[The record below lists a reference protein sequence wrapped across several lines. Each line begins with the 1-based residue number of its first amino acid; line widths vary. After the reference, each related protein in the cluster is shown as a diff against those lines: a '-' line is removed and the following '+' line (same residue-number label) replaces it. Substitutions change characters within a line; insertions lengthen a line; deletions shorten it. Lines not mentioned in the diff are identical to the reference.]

1 MARMNSP
8 ATPDSS
14 PRPAAPL
21 PPGTIIRAAEP
32 RDIDAIVGL
41 ITALAEYESL
51 THLLELTPAKLAPH
65 LFGDRPAAECLV
77 AELPAPGAAGDA
89 PAESQLTD
97 RLVAGFALHF
107 PTYSTFL
114 ARPGIHLEDL
124 FVLPAY
130 RGLGL
135 GRALLARLAEIAV
148 ERGCGRLEWCVL
160 DWNQPAIDFY
170 QGLGAQM
177 LPDWRLC
184 RVTGTALDGFGR

>member
-8 ATPDSS
+8 ATPVST

-21 PPGTIIRAAEP
+21 PPGTVIRPAEP
-32 RDIDAIVGL
+32 RDVDAIVGL
-41 ITALAEYESL
+41 ITALAEYENL
-51 THLLELTPAKLAPH
+51 THLLELSATKLGPH
-65 LFGDRPAAECLV
+65 LFGERPVAECLV
-77 AELPAPGAAGDA
+77 AELPAAPGVSATLIAA
-89 PAESQLTD
+89 
-97 RLVAGFALHF
+97 FALFF

-124 FVLPAY
+124 FVLPTH

-135 GRALLARLAEIAV
+135 GRALLARLAELAV

-184 RVTGTALDGFGR
+184 RVTGAALAGFGR